1 MTDKELPDLSGTKE
15 MMAMS
20 EAQTDLEASFK
31 VLTDKQRVYVDGR
44 LAGLTPYASC
54 KAAGYEQAESQAYR
68 LERTPRVRD
77 ALDAASKVA
86 RVSLDMSRDDV
97 LEGLMESLQMCANA
111 TEMTNVWKEIGK
123 IIGAYQPLKI
133 EHTHNIG
140 DYTNNQLMKMS
151 NKDLVNM
158 VDQPGAVIDVED
170 DIVDA
175 EFEVLKDAVKPAE
188 PIDYDNMEVMDDG
201 PEETSNENL

>member
-1 MTDKELPDLSGTKE
+1 MTEKELPDLSGTKE
-15 MMAMS
+15 MKAMDD
-20 EAQTDLEASFK
+20 AQTNLEASFK
-31 VLTDKQRVYVDGR
+31 VLTDMQRIYVDGR

-54 KAAGYEQAESQAYR
+54 KAAGYADAQTVAYR

-140 DYTNNQLMKMS
+140 DMTNTQLQRMS
-151 NKDLVNM
+151 NKELVGM
-158 VDQPGAVIDVED
+158 ADQPGAIIDVKD

-175 EFEVLKDAVKPAE
+175 EFEVLKDSVKPPE
-188 PIDYDNMEVMDDG
+188 PIDYDNMEVVNDST
-201 PEETSNENL
+201 EKV